1 MKLKYL
7 SLIALLLLSVGNL
20 SARSA
25 DSDITYVKV
34 EKSEP
39 IYRTV
44 NVRIPYEEVISKA
57 YVVRV
62 PCGQNYQQKDTNT
75 LGIDTLIGAGIGLAI
90 GNQVGSGSGRD
101 VAKAVGGL
109 SGAYIANQNRDGD
122 YSTQYC
128 NETRY
133 RDEVITKYD
142 YVTEQKITGYRN
154 TFIYEGKEYTKVS
167 KHPLREVKVTR
178 SVTF

>member
-7 SLIALLLLSVGNL
+7 YLIILLLLSVVDL
-20 SARSA
+20 SARSNVA
-25 DSDITYVKV
+25 YVKV

-39 IYRTV
+39 VYRTV

-62 PCGQNYQQKDTNT
+62 PCGQSYQQKETNS

-109 SGAYIANQNRDGD
+109 SGAYVANQNRDGE

-133 RDEVITKYD
+133 KDEVITKYD
-142 YVTEQKITGYRN
+142 YVSEEKITGYKN
-154 TFIYEGKEYTKVS
+154 TFIYDGKEYTKVS
-167 KHPLREVKVTR
+167 KHPLREVKVTT
-178 SVTF
+178 SISF

>member
-7 SLIALLLLSVGNL
+7 SLIVLLLLSVVDL
-20 SARSA
+20 SARSNVA
-25 DSDITYVKV
+25 YVKV

-39 IYRTV
+39 VYRTV

-62 PCGQNYQQKDTNT
+62 PCGQNYQQKETNS

-109 SGAYIANQNRDGD
+109 SGAYVANQNRDGE

-133 RDEVITKYD
+133 KDEVITKYD
-142 YVTEQKITGYRN
+142 YVSEEKITGYKN
-154 TFIYEGKEYTKVS
+154 TFIYDGKEYTKVS
-167 KHPLREVKVTR
+167 KHPLREVKVTT
-178 SVTF
+178 SISF

>member
-7 SLIALLLLSVGNL
+7 SLIVLLLLSVVDL
-20 SARSA
+20 SARSNVA
-25 DSDITYVKV
+25 YVKV

-39 IYRTV
+39 VYRTV

-62 PCGQNYQQKDTNT
+62 PCGQNYQEKETNS

-109 SGAYIANQNRDGD
+109 SGAYVANQNRDGE

-133 RDEVITKYD
+133 KDEVITKYD
-142 YVTEQKITGYRN
+142 YVSEEKITGYKN
-154 TFIYEGKEYTKVS
+154 TFIYDGKEYTKVS
-167 KHPLREVKVTR
+167 KHPLREVKVTT
-178 SVTF
+178 SISF

>member
-1 MKLKYL
+1 MKTKYL
-7 SLIALLLLSVGNL
+7 SIVFLFLLSVG
-20 SARSA
+20 SASA
-25 DSDITYVKV
+25 QSDVTYASV

-44 NVRIPYEEVISKA
+44 NIRVPYEEVVSKA

-62 PCGQNYQQKDTNT
+62 PCGQNYRQKETNS

-90 GNQVGSGSGRD
+90 GNQVGSGAGRD

-109 SGAYIANQNRDGD
+109 SGAYIANQNRDGQ

-133 RDEVITKYD
+133 KDEVVTKYD
-142 YVTEQKITGYRN
+142 YVSEEKITGYRN
-154 TFIYEGKEYTKVS
+154 IFTYDGKKYTKIS
-167 KHPLREVKVTR
+167 KHPLRQVKITT
-178 SVTF
+178 SISF